1 MKKLLLCGLAITVAL
16 SVSAQNRVAGK
27 KQIPLANASRY
38 NKVAK
43 ATKSS
48 VLIDDFT
55 PLTTPKFPNVNNH
68 VGQRSSGAVTE
79 TVIGNTE
86 YDLQSNRG
94 PARRV
99 VNNGDGTISAV
110 WTGSGNRTG
119 YPDRG
124 TYYNYYD
131 GAAWGPIPTARLET
145 VRTGFTNIAV
155 SGGNEYA
162 VTHNATGQGVLVK
175 RTKGSG
181 AWSQYSPVGNPP
193 STDVWFRMAAGG
205 PNGNTIHAIVNAQGS
220 GTTPVLGQN
229 GPLTYS
235 RSNDGG
241 LTWDIA
247 SVVLPG
253 CDSSFYAGFSAEN
266 YSIDCSGNTVVI
278 VAADLL
284 TDVVMFKSTD
294 NGTTWTKTVIEPTP
308 CPTYNTA
315 ADYAPLIS
323 DVNNDGIADTIL
335 TNAGDPN
342 VTIDPNGNAHVTWS
356 AMTAFDDDTTAG
368 TSLGLFLT
376 ANVGI
381 FYWNEVT
388 GGTPQLVAGLVDQN
402 NDGVFTLATGNG
414 TDLPFGRYGNGGLT
428 IHPQI
433 GFNGSTIYLAYAAVS
448 EITDTLNYGANLRHI
463 FVTGSTD
470 NGATWTT
477 PIDVVPSAAQGGD
490 GEYQEA
496 VWPSIAKANS
506 GCIHIVYQR
515 DPAPEY
521 FVNNTSVYGPQN
533 TSTNDIVYVCVPEN
547 DVLSVNEVASSSE
560 SFTMSQNYP
569 NPFTGSTSFDVN
581 LKKASDVTVEVYN
594 VLGNLVSTNNY
605 TLVSGSNKLTIDA
618 NGLTAGLYTYSVK
631 VGAEKVTR
639 TMMVK

>member
-43 ATKSS
+43 ATKSN
-48 VLIDDFT
+48 VGIDNFT
-55 PLTTPKFPNVNNH
+55 PLSSAKLPSINNH
-68 VGQRSSGAVTE
+68 SGQKSAGAVTE
-79 TVIGNTE
+79 TVIGNTV

-94 PARRV
+94 PARRI
-99 VNNGDGTISAV
+99 VNNGDGTISAA
-110 WTGSGNRTG
+110 WTFSANASG

-124 TYYNYYD
+124 TGYNYYD
-131 GAAWGPIPTARLET
+131 GSSWGTIPAGRLEAL
-145 VRTGFTNIAV
+145 RTGFTNIAV
-155 SGGNEYA
+155 SGGNEYTL
-162 VTHNATGQGVLVK
+162 THNGTGQGVLLK
-175 RTKGSG
+175 RTKGAG
-181 AWSQYSPVGNPP
+181 AWTAYSPVGNPP

-220 GTTPVLGQN
+220 GTTPVLGQS

-253 CDSSFYAGFSAEN
+253 ADSSFYAGFSAEN

-278 VAADLL
+278 VAADLM

-294 NGTTWTKTVIEPTP
+294 NGTTWNKTIIDAAAIPA
-308 CPTYNTA
+308 YNTT

-323 DVNNDGIADTIL
+323 DVDNDGVADTIL
-335 TNAGDPN
+335 TSAGDPN
-342 VTIDPNGNAHVTWS
+342 VTLDPNGNAHVTWS

-368 TSLGLFLT
+368 TSLGIFLT
-376 ANVGI
+376 TDPGI

-388 GGTPQLVAGLVDQN
+388 GGAPQIVAGLVDQN

-414 TDLPFGRYGNGGLT
+414 TDLPFGRYGNGGLV

-433 GFNGSTIYLAYAAVS
+433 GFNGSSIYIAYSAVS
-448 EITDTLNYGANLRHI
+448 EVTDTLNYGANLRHI

-470 NGATWTT
+470 NGATWTE
-477 PIDVVPSAAQGGD
+477 PLDIVPSAAQGGD

-496 VWPSIAKANS
+496 VWPSIAKSNG

-533 TSTNDIVYVCVPEN
+533 TSTNDIIYVCVPEN

-569 NPFTGSTSFDVN
+569 NPYTGTTSFDIN
-581 LKKASDVTVEVYN
+581 LKNSSDVTVEVYN
-594 VLGNLVSTNNY
+594 VLGKLVSTNNY
-605 TLVSGSNKLTIDA
+605 SLNAGSNKVSIDA
-618 NGLTAGLYTYSVK
+618 NGFTSGLYTYSVK